1 MTNNYKE
8 NIIYLKSSKFYLGK
22 LIEHNQ
28 KNRSV
33 LLKDFKDKDIVCKA
47 SSIVFSFNLNENK
60 NNSIEDLDFLWK
72 TLVDNHQLMNIDIFL
87 EKSIQLLN
95 IASLKSVEEFLNL
108 LNSDFTYFK
117 IVNLNKIYINN
128 PEIVNKIKKKVM
140 KEKDSIK
147 ENELFLVELKNWDRS
162 YKEKFIAQIDNIVK
176 YIKGK
181 KKLNFKLIQD
191 IKIKYDLRT
200 DESFFNFLLDKKVFS
215 LTELIEEKF
224 DLKSAIISKNKYSDS
239 YENSELIDAFTIDDE
254 STYDYDDAFTVKKF
268 DNYHEI
274 YVHITNFSNLVP
286 FESFEDLEARS
297 RVQTIYSPIKNYN
310 LYNDEI
316 LEQISLKEKTKRNVI
331 SIIFKIDLN
340 LEILSFKISKNI
352 ANITKNYSYK
362 EVDSDIKKNSDFI
375 LLNDF
380 TTKVKQTRILNAD
393 FDEFNKDISIFL
405 NSNNSLEVKIN
416 NYNSYQI
423 VSELMILT
431 NSKIAQFM
439 KDNEIPSIF
448 RNQEVSNNLVIDSI
462 DNENSFKFFRN
473 VSPLIISTKS
483 SPHHGLGLDSYVQ
496 FTSPIR
502 RYHDSILMRQVNFY
516 LEKSRSLFDEEFLKK
531 TLQNL
536 NSNFE
541 ISKNCSKN
549 LYKFWVLKYL
559 KENKIFNQTVYVY
572 FELKKKYI
580 IYFNKFNIFHDIDKD
595 KLKKSYVLNDKIKIK
610 YDSIDLLNMN
620 FSNLE
625 EFF

>member
-60 NNSIEDLDFLWK
+60 NNSIKDLDFLWK

-95 IASLKSVEEFLNL
+95 ITSLKSVEEFLNL

-117 IVNLNKIYINN
+117 TVNLDKIYINN

-352 ANITKNYSYK
+352 VNITKNYSYK

-531 TLQNL
+531 TLQSL

-620 FSNLE
+620 FTNLE

>member
-33 LLKDFKDKDIVCKA
+33 LLKNFKDKDIVCKA

-60 NNSIEDLDFLWK
+60 NNSIEDLGFLWK

-117 IVNLNKIYINN
+117 TVNLDKIYINN
-128 PEIVNKIKKKVM
+128 PEIVNKIKKKVI

-352 ANITKNYSYK
+352 VNITKNYSYK

-405 NSNNSLEVKIN
+405 NSNNSLEVKVN

-620 FSNLE
+620 FRNLE

>member
-60 NNSIEDLDFLWK
+60 NNSIKDLDFLWK

-117 IVNLNKIYINN
+117 TVNLDKIYINN

-147 ENELFLVELKNWDRS
+147 ENELFLVELENWDRS

-352 ANITKNYSYK
+352 VNITKNYSYK

-595 KLKKSYVLNDKIKIK
+595 KLKKSYILNDKIKIK

-620 FSNLE
+620 FTNLE

>member
-117 IVNLNKIYINN
+117 TVNLDKIYINN

-405 NSNNSLEVKIN
+405 NSNNSLEVKVN

>member
-95 IASLKSVEEFLNL
+95 ITSLKSVEEFLNL

-117 IVNLNKIYINN
+117 TVNLDKIYINN

-147 ENELFLVELKNWDRS
+147 ENELFLVELKNWDKS

-224 DLKSAIISKNKYSDS
+224 DLKSAVISKNKYSDS

-405 NSNNSLEVKIN
+405 NSNNSLEVKVN

>member
-33 LLKDFKDKDIVCKA
+33 LLKNFKDKDIVCKA

-60 NNSIEDLDFLWK
+60 NNSIKDLDFLWK

-117 IVNLNKIYINN
+117 TVNLDKIYINN

-147 ENELFLVELKNWDRS
+147 ENELFLVELENWDRS

-352 ANITKNYSYK
+352 VNITKNYSYK

-620 FSNLE
+620 FTNLE

>member
-60 NNSIEDLDFLWK
+60 NNSIKDLDFLWK

-117 IVNLNKIYINN
+117 TVNLDKIYINN

-268 DNYHEI
+268 DNYYEI

-352 ANITKNYSYK
+352 VNITKNYSYK

-595 KLKKSYVLNDKIKIK
+595 KLKKSYILNDKIKIK

-620 FSNLE
+620 FTNLE

>member
-33 LLKDFKDKDIVCKA
+33 LLKNFKDKDIVCKA

-117 IVNLNKIYINN
+117 TVNLDKIYINN

-147 ENELFLVELKNWDRS
+147 ENELFLVELENWDRS

-224 DLKSAIISKNKYSDS
+224 DLKSAVISKNKYSDS

-352 ANITKNYSYK
+352 VNITKNYSYK

-559 KENKIFNQTVYVY
+559 QENKIFNQTVYVY

-620 FSNLE
+620 FRNLE

>member
-117 IVNLNKIYINN
+117 TVNLDKIYINN

-224 DLKSAIISKNKYSDS
+224 DLKSAVISKNKYSDS

-405 NSNNSLEVKIN
+405 NSNNSLEVKVN

-620 FSNLE
+620 FRNLE

>member
-33 LLKDFKDKDIVCKA
+33 LLKDFKDKDIICKA

-95 IASLKSVEEFLNL
+95 ITSLKSVEEFLNL

-117 IVNLNKIYINN
+117 TVNLDKIYINN

-147 ENELFLVELKNWDRS
+147 ENELFLVELKNWDKS

-352 ANITKNYSYK
+352 VNITKNYSYK

>member
-60 NNSIEDLDFLWK
+60 NNSIKDLDFLWK

-117 IVNLNKIYINN
+117 TVNLDKIYINN
-128 PEIVNKIKKKVM
+128 SEIVNKIKKKVM

-352 ANITKNYSYK
+352 VNITKNYSYK

-595 KLKKSYVLNDKIKIK
+595 KLKKSYILNDKIKIK

-620 FSNLE
+620 FTNLE

>member
-33 LLKDFKDKDIVCKA
+33 LLKNFKDKDIVCKA

-60 NNSIEDLDFLWK
+60 NNSIKDLDFLWK

-117 IVNLNKIYINN
+117 TVNLDKIYINN
-128 PEIVNKIKKKVM
+128 SEIVNKIKKKVM

-147 ENELFLVELKNWDRS
+147 ENELFLVELENWDRS

-224 DLKSAIISKNKYSDS
+224 DLKSVIISKNKYSDS

-352 ANITKNYSYK
+352 VNITKNYSYK

-595 KLKKSYVLNDKIKIK
+595 KLKKSYILNDKIKIK

-620 FSNLE
+620 FTNLE

>member
-117 IVNLNKIYINN
+117 TVNLDKIYINN

>member
-95 IASLKSVEEFLNL
+95 ITSLKSVEEFLNL

-117 IVNLNKIYINN
+117 TVNLDKIYINN

-147 ENELFLVELKNWDRS
+147 ENELFLVELKNWDKS

-352 ANITKNYSYK
+352 VNITKNYSYK

-405 NSNNSLEVKIN
+405 NSNNSLEVKVN

>member
-95 IASLKSVEEFLNL
+95 ITSLKSVEEFLNL

-117 IVNLNKIYINN
+117 TVNLDKIYINN

-224 DLKSAIISKNKYSDS
+224 DLKSAVISKNKYSDS

-405 NSNNSLEVKIN
+405 NSNNSLEVKVN

>member
-60 NNSIEDLDFLWK
+60 NNNIKDLDFLWK

-117 IVNLNKIYINN
+117 TVNLDKIYINN

-147 ENELFLVELKNWDRS
+147 ENELFLVELENWDRS

-224 DLKSAIISKNKYSDS
+224 DLKSVIISKNKYSDS
-239 YENSELIDAFTIDDE
+239 YENFELIDAFTIDDE

-352 ANITKNYSYK
+352 VNITKNYSYK

-405 NSNNSLEVKIN
+405 NSNNSLEVKVN

-595 KLKKSYVLNDKIKIK
+595 KLKKSYILNDKIKIK

>member
-33 LLKDFKDKDIVCKA
+33 LLKNFKDKDIVCKA

-60 NNSIEDLDFLWK
+60 NNNIKDLDFLWK

-117 IVNLNKIYINN
+117 TVNLDKIYINN

-147 ENELFLVELKNWDRS
+147 ENELFLVELENWDRS

-352 ANITKNYSYK
+352 VNITKNYSYK
-362 EVDSDIKKNSDFI
+362 EVDSHIKKNSDFI

-620 FSNLE
+620 FTNLE

>member
-33 LLKDFKDKDIVCKA
+33 LLKNFKDKDIVCKA

-60 NNSIEDLDFLWK
+60 NNNIKDLDFLWK

-117 IVNLNKIYINN
+117 TVNLDKIYINN

-147 ENELFLVELKNWDRS
+147 ENELFLVELENWDRS

-239 YENSELIDAFTIDDE
+239 YENFELIDAFTIDDE

-268 DNYHEI
+268 DNYYEI

-352 ANITKNYSYK
+352 VNITKNYSYK
-362 EVDSDIKKNSDFI
+362 EVDSHIKKNSDFI

-595 KLKKSYVLNDKIKIK
+595 KLKKSYILNDKIKIK

-620 FSNLE
+620 FTNLE

>member
-95 IASLKSVEEFLNL
+95 ITSLKSVEEFLNL

-117 IVNLNKIYINN
+117 TVNLDKIYINN

-352 ANITKNYSYK
+352 ANITKNYSYR
-362 EVDSDIKKNSDFI
+362 EVDSHLKKNSDFI

-380 TTKVKQTRILNAD
+380 TSKVKQTRILNAD

-405 NSNNSLEVKIN
+405 NSNNSLEVKVN

-448 RNQEVSNNLVIDSI
+448 RNQEVSNNLIIDSI

-483 SPHHGLGLDSYVQ
+483 SSHHGLGLDSYVQ

-516 LEKSRSLFDEEFLKK
+516 LENNRSLFDEEFLKK
-531 TLQNL
+531 TLQSL
-536 NSNFE
+536 SSNFE
-541 ISKNCSKN
+541 MSKNCSKN

-572 FELKKKYI
+572 LELKKKYI

-595 KLKKSYVLNDKIKIK
+595 KLKKSYALNDKIKIK

>member
-95 IASLKSVEEFLNL
+95 ISSLKSVEEFLNL

-117 IVNLNKIYINN
+117 TVNLDKIYINN

-254 STYDYDDAFTVKKF
+254 STYDYDDAFTVKNF

-405 NSNNSLEVKIN
+405 NSNNSLEVKVN

-448 RNQEVSNNLVIDSI
+448 RNQEVSNNLIIDSI

-516 LEKSRSLFDEEFLKK
+516 LENNRSLFDEEFLKK
-531 TLQNL
+531 TLQSL
-536 NSNFE
+536 SSNFE
-541 ISKNCSKN
+541 MSKNCSKN

-572 FELKKKYI
+572 LELKKKYI
-580 IYFNKFNIFHDIDKD
+580 IYFNKFNIFHDIHKD
-595 KLKKSYVLNDKIKIK
+595 KLKKSYALNDKIKIK

>member
-95 IASLKSVEEFLNL
+95 ITSLKSVEEFLNL

-117 IVNLNKIYINN
+117 TVNLDKIYINN

-352 ANITKNYSYK
+352 VNITKNYSYK

-405 NSNNSLEVKIN
+405 NSNNSLEVKVN

>member
-8 NIIYLKSSKFYLGK
+8 NIIYIKNSKFYLGK

-95 IASLKSVEEFLNL
+95 ITSLKSVEEFLNL

-117 IVNLNKIYINN
+117 TVNLNKIYINN

-147 ENELFLVELKNWDRS
+147 KNELFLVELKNWDRS

-405 NSNNSLEVKIN
+405 NSNNSLEVKVN

-531 TLQNL
+531 TLQSL
-536 NSNFE
+536 NCNFE

-595 KLKKSYVLNDKIKIK
+595 KLKKSYILNDKIKIK

-620 FSNLE
+620 FTNLE

>member
-33 LLKDFKDKDIVCKA
+33 LLKDFKDKDIICKA

-117 IVNLNKIYINN
+117 TVNLDKIYINN

-352 ANITKNYSYK
+352 VNITKNYSYK

-531 TLQNL
+531 TLQSL

>member
-95 IASLKSVEEFLNL
+95 ITSLKSVEEFLNL

-117 IVNLNKIYINN
+117 TVNLDKIYINN

-224 DLKSAIISKNKYSDS
+224 DLKSAVISKNKYSDS

-352 ANITKNYSYK
+352 VNITKNYSYK

-405 NSNNSLEVKIN
+405 NSNNSLEVKVN

>member
-95 IASLKSVEEFLNL
+95 ITSLKSVEEFLNL

-117 IVNLNKIYINN
+117 TVNLDKIYINN

-352 ANITKNYSYK
+352 VNITKNYSYK

>member
-117 IVNLNKIYINN
+117 TVNLDKIYINN

-268 DNYHEI
+268 DNYYEI

-352 ANITKNYSYK
+352 VNITKNYSYK

-405 NSNNSLEVKIN
+405 NSNNSLEVKVN

>member
-95 IASLKSVEEFLNL
+95 ITSLKSVEEFLNL

-117 IVNLNKIYINN
+117 TVNLDKIYINN

-286 FESFEDLEARS
+286 FESFEDLEARR

-352 ANITKNYSYK
+352 ANITKNYSYR
-362 EVDSDIKKNSDFI
+362 EVDSHLKKNSDFI

-380 TTKVKQTRILNAD
+380 TSKVKQTRILNAD

-405 NSNNSLEVKIN
+405 NSNNSLEVKVN

-448 RNQEVSNNLVIDSI
+448 RNQEVSNNLIIDSI

-483 SPHHGLGLDSYVQ
+483 SSHHGLGLDSYVQ

-516 LEKSRSLFDEEFLKK
+516 LENNRSLFDEEFLKK
-531 TLQNL
+531 TLQSL
-536 NSNFE
+536 SSNFE
-541 ISKNCSKN
+541 MSKNCSKN

-572 FELKKKYI
+572 LELKKKYI

-595 KLKKSYVLNDKIKIK
+595 KLKKSYALNDKIKIK

>member
-33 LLKDFKDKDIVCKA
+33 LLKNFKDKDIVCKA

-60 NNSIEDLDFLWK
+60 NNNIKDLDFLWK

-117 IVNLNKIYINN
+117 TVNLDKIYINN

-147 ENELFLVELKNWDRS
+147 ENELFLVELENWDRS

-352 ANITKNYSYK
+352 VNITKNYSYK

-595 KLKKSYVLNDKIKIK
+595 KLKKSYILNDKIKIK

-620 FSNLE
+620 FTNLE

>member
-33 LLKDFKDKDIVCKA
+33 LLKNFKDKDIVCKA

-117 IVNLNKIYINN
+117 TVNLDKIYINN
-128 PEIVNKIKKKVM
+128 PEIVNKIKKKVI

-162 YKEKFIAQIDNIVK
+162 YKEKFISQIDNIVK

-352 ANITKNYSYK
+352 VNITKNYSYK

-405 NSNNSLEVKIN
+405 NSNNSLEVKVN

-572 FELKKKYI
+572 LELKKKYI

-595 KLKKSYVLNDKIKIK
+595 KLKKSYALNDKIKIK

>member
-117 IVNLNKIYINN
+117 TVNLDKIYINN

-224 DLKSAIISKNKYSDS
+224 DLKSAVISKNKYSDS

-352 ANITKNYSYK
+352 VNITKNYSYK

-405 NSNNSLEVKIN
+405 NSNNSLEVKVN

-531 TLQNL
+531 TLQSL

-559 KENKIFNQTVYVY
+559 QENKIFNQTVYVY

>member
-33 LLKDFKDKDIVCKA
+33 LLKNFKDKDIVCKA

-95 IASLKSVEEFLNL
+95 ITSLKSVEEFLNL

-117 IVNLNKIYINN
+117 TVNLDKIYINN

-147 ENELFLVELKNWDRS
+147 ENELFLVELENWDRS

-224 DLKSAIISKNKYSDS
+224 DLKSAVISKNKYSDS

-352 ANITKNYSYK
+352 VNITKNYSYK

-405 NSNNSLEVKIN
+405 NSNNSLEVKVN

>member
-95 IASLKSVEEFLNL
+95 ITSLKSVEEFLNL

-117 IVNLNKIYINN
+117 TVNLDKIYINN

-147 ENELFLVELKNWDRS
+147 ENELFLVELENWDRS

-352 ANITKNYSYK
+352 VNITKNYSYK

-405 NSNNSLEVKIN
+405 NSNNSLEVKVN

>member
-60 NNSIEDLDFLWK
+60 NNSIKDLDFLWK

-117 IVNLNKIYINN
+117 TVNLDKIYINN

-352 ANITKNYSYK
+352 VNITKNYSYK

-595 KLKKSYVLNDKIKIK
+595 KLKKSYILNDKIKIK

-620 FSNLE
+620 FTNLE

>member
-95 IASLKSVEEFLNL
+95 ITSLKSVEEFLNL

-117 IVNLNKIYINN
+117 TVNLDKIYINN

-352 ANITKNYSYK
+352 VNITKNYSYK

-405 NSNNSLEVKIN
+405 NSNNSLEVKVN

-531 TLQNL
+531 TLQSL

-620 FSNLE
+620 FTNLE

>member
-95 IASLKSVEEFLNL
+95 ITSLKSVEEFLNL

-117 IVNLNKIYINN
+117 TVNLDKIYINN

-405 NSNNSLEVKIN
+405 NSNNSLEVKVN

>member
-60 NNSIEDLDFLWK
+60 NNNIKDLDFLWK

-117 IVNLNKIYINN
+117 TVNLDKIYINN
-128 PEIVNKIKKKVM
+128 SEIVNKIKKKVM

-147 ENELFLVELKNWDRS
+147 ENELFLVELENWDRS

-224 DLKSAIISKNKYSDS
+224 DLKSAVISKNKYSDS

-352 ANITKNYSYK
+352 VNITKNYSYK

-595 KLKKSYVLNDKIKIK
+595 KLKKSYALNDKIKIK

>member
-117 IVNLNKIYINN
+117 TVNLDKIYINN

-147 ENELFLVELKNWDRS
+147 ENELFLVELKNWDKS

-405 NSNNSLEVKIN
+405 NSNNSLEVKVN

>member
-33 LLKDFKDKDIVCKA
+33 LLKNFKDKDIVCKA

-117 IVNLNKIYINN
+117 TVNLDKIYINN

-147 ENELFLVELKNWDRS
+147 ENELFLVELENWDRS

-224 DLKSAIISKNKYSDS
+224 DLKSVIISKNKYSDS
-239 YENSELIDAFTIDDE
+239 YENFELIDAFTIDDE

-352 ANITKNYSYK
+352 VNITKNYSYK

>member
-117 IVNLNKIYINN
+117 IVNLDKIYINS

-405 NSNNSLEVKIN
+405 NSNNSLEVKVN

-531 TLQNL
+531 TLQSL